1 MELNNA
7 QLDAEVIA
15 LDARRNDKQRTP
27 LLIHS
32 KNFIADFAPPDYLI
46 EGIARKR
53 FLYSFTGQTGSGKT
67 AICLRIAAHV
77 ALGLSLANREIDP
90 GRVLY
95 LAGENPD
102 DVRMRWIAMSER
114 MGLDDAQIYF
124 IGGRILIS
132 ENLDHLRDEAL
143 GIGGADLVVVDTS
156 AAFFEA
162 DDENDNTKM
171 LAHAHLLR
179 SLTGLPGAPCVIA
192 ACHPTKGASNDN
204 LIPRGGGAFLNE
216 MDGNLVAKKN
226 R

>member
-77 ALGLSLANREIDP
+77 ALSGCRLQT
-90 GRVLY
+90 GR
-95 LAGENPD
+95 
-102 DVRMRWIAMSER
+102 
-114 MGLDDAQIYF
+114 
-124 IGGRILIS
+124 
-132 ENLDHLRDEAL
+132 
-143 GIGGADLVVVDTS
+143 
-156 AAFFEA
+156 
-162 DDENDNTKM
+162 
-171 LAHAHLLR
+171 
-179 SLTGLPGAPCVIA
+179 
-192 ACHPTKGASNDN
+192 
-204 LIPRGGGAFLNE
+204 
-216 MDGNLVAKKN
+216 
-226 R
+226 